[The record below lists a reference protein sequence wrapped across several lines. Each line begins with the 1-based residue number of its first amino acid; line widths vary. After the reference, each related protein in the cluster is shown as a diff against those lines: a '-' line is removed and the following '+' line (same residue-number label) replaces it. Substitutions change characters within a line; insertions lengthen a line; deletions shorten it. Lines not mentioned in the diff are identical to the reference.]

1 METKIK
7 QVDVRVLRPNEGCLL
22 TQSADVDVKERIF
35 SEEIWLASTDS
46 ADNWKDITIEEADQ
60 IKKEQEAAMAEEQ
73 ASNNQITEYYY
84 EKDYQL
90 LQILGNGQVGTLRYR
105 RTHLCLIHS
114 HLPLHSQSDSRILG
128 IVVRLYPRLCA
139 CRNPLRD

>member
-7 QVDVRVLRPNEGCLL
+7 QVDVRVLRPSEGCLL

-60 IKKEQEAAMAEEQ
+60 IKKEREVAMAEEH
-73 ASNNQITEYYY
+73 APDNQLNE
-84 EKDYQL
+84 
-90 LQILGNGQVGTLRYR
+90 
-105 RTHLCLIHS
+105 
-114 HLPLHSQSDSRILG
+114 
-128 IVVRLYPRLCA
+128 
-139 CRNPLRD
+139 

>member
-7 QVDVRVLRPNEGCLL
+7 QVDVRVLRPNEGYLL

-73 ASNNQITEYYY
+73 ASDNNQITE
-84 EKDYQL
+84 
-90 LQILGNGQVGTLRYR
+90 
-105 RTHLCLIHS
+105 
-114 HLPLHSQSDSRILG
+114 
-128 IVVRLYPRLCA
+128 
-139 CRNPLRD
+139 

>member
-7 QVDVRVLRPNEGCLL
+7 QVDVRILRPNEGCLL

-46 ADNWKDITIEEADQ
+46 ADNWKDITIEEADK

-73 ASNNQITEYYY
+73 ASRQIEDNQIT
-84 EKDYQL
+84 K
-90 LQILGNGQVGTLRYR
+90 
-105 RTHLCLIHS
+105 
-114 HLPLHSQSDSRILG
+114 
-128 IVVRLYPRLCA
+128 
-139 CRNPLRD
+139 

>member
-46 ADNWKDITIEEADQ
+46 AENWKDITIEEADK
-60 IKKEQEAAMAEEQ
+60 IKKEQEAARAEEQ
-73 ASNNQITEYYY
+73 ASEQIEDNQT
-84 EKDYQL
+84 
-90 LQILGNGQVGTLRYR
+90 T
-105 RTHLCLIHS
+105 
-114 HLPLHSQSDSRILG
+114 
-128 IVVRLYPRLCA
+128 A
-139 CRNPLRD
+139 

>member
-46 ADNWKDITIEEADQ
+46 ADNWKDLTIEKADK

-73 ASNNQITEYYY
+73 TSRQIEDNQITE
-84 EKDYQL
+84 
-90 LQILGNGQVGTLRYR
+90 
-105 RTHLCLIHS
+105 
-114 HLPLHSQSDSRILG
+114 
-128 IVVRLYPRLCA
+128 
-139 CRNPLRD
+139 

>member
-46 ADNWKDITIEEADQ
+46 ADNWKDITIEEADK
-60 IKKEQEAAMAEEQ
+60 IKKEQEAVMAERQ
-73 ASNNQITEYYY
+73 ASEQMEDNQT
-84 EKDYQL
+84 
-90 LQILGNGQVGTLRYR
+90 N
-105 RTHLCLIHS
+105 
-114 HLPLHSQSDSRILG
+114 
-128 IVVRLYPRLCA
+128 A
-139 CRNPLRD
+139 

>member
-46 ADNWKDITIEEADQ
+46 ADNWKDITIEEVDQ
-60 IKKEQEAAMAEEQ
+60 IKKEQEAIMAEEHAPKQ
-73 ASNNQITEYYY
+73 INNE
-84 EKDYQL
+84 
-90 LQILGNGQVGTLRYR
+90 
-105 RTHLCLIHS
+105 
-114 HLPLHSQSDSRILG
+114 
-128 IVVRLYPRLCA
+128 
-139 CRNPLRD
+139 